1 MNSSPTRSR
10 HYTLSHVYVYFVYS
24 VYFGSCPPIDS
35 ISSTQNRYPFQIII
49 IFCPKFHKNAL
60 FLHFLAKKF
69 AKPQMFIVP
78 LQSRSGFRKTPNHPS
93 RRNFYQTPTSIYI
106 APKASVLWNIDFYC
120 TFFAFPLHMS
130 KKSINFAPAKL
141 WAWASEWGWRGVKGV
156 IQRAIPRAIPRVVP
170 RAIPRAIQ
178 ACVWCTVETN
188 N

>member
-78 LQSRSGFRKTPNHPS
+78 LQSRWGFVKLQTTHLDGISIKLQPRYISPQRQVFFEILIFIALFLLFPCICQKKVLTLHPQSCGHGPRSG
-93 RRNFYQTPTSIYI
+93 
-106 APKASVLWNIDFYC
+106 
-120 TFFAFPLHMS
+120 
-130 KKSINFAPAKL
+130 
-141 WAWASEWGWRGVKGV
+141 
-156 IQRAIPRAIPRVVP
+156 
-170 RAIPRAIQ
+170 
-178 ACVWCTVETN
+178 VEEELRE
-188 N
+188 

>member
-78 LQSRSGFRKTPNHPS
+78 LHRATKNVQNSSSPFMSRP
-93 RRNFYQTPTSIYI
+93 
-106 APKASVLWNIDFYC
+106 
-120 TFFAFPLHMS
+120 
-130 KKSINFAPAKL
+130 
-141 WAWASEWGWRGVKGV
+141 
-156 IQRAIPRAIPRVVP
+156 
-170 RAIPRAIQ
+170 
-178 ACVWCTVETN
+178 
-188 N
+188 

>member
-78 LQSRSGFRKTPNHPS
+78 LHRATKNAQNSSSPFMSRPWDGLRTGSELPHYHLHYGISPEIPPSIYTAPMASVPWNNVPTSPPNVPFWQSVGRTPNAETDKMYRFLPLAKILIH
-93 RRNFYQTPTSIYI
+93 
-106 APKASVLWNIDFYC
+106 LWQN
-120 TFFAFPLHMS
+120 
-130 KKSINFAPAKL
+130 
-141 WAWASEWGWRGVKGV
+141 
-156 IQRAIPRAIPRVVP
+156 
-170 RAIPRAIQ
+170 
-178 ACVWCTVETN
+178 
-188 N
+188 